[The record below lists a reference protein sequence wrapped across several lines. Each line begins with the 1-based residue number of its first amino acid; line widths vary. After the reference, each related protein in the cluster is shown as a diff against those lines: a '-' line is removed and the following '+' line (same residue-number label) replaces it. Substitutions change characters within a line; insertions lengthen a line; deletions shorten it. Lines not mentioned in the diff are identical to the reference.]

1 MFKGLKRFI
10 GNIFWSVV
18 EELYEVHKHREM
30 AKKRQSMEGSTA
42 INPNDVSTDKEFE
55 IAVARGIEMLE
66 ETSAH
71 CVSADNENPFDSL
84 ELELMKIES
93 KEMVENLLLTMDLH
107 LG

>member
-1 MFKGLKRFI
+1 MSKGERIEMFKGLKRLI
-10 GNIFWSVV
+10 GNVFWNVV

-30 AKKRQSMEGSTA
+30 A
-42 INPNDVSTDKEFE
+42 INPNHLPIRDIGVNNCNIGKWVIT
-55 IAVARGIEMLE
+55 GE
-66 ETSAH
+66 E
-71 CVSADNENPFDSL
+71 NLFDSL